1 MHEFT
6 LTMLV
11 AITMCGPQPQAGFVT
26 PTPTPTPASRPTGA
40 ATIDRCQVFLIQD
53 VEVPAEQAGRL
64 VRVDVREKDIVEPGD
79 LLAQI
84 DDRQAQLQKT
94 AAELERNAAQTRADD
109 DIEVRF
115 SIKSFELADAELN
128 QDLEINRTSRGVI
141 PEAELRRKR
150 LAKHRAELQI
160 DRSKLDLRVAQM
172 TADVQQAA
180 VLAAEDNILRRQ
192 IVAPF
197 KGVVIDVLKQEGEWV
212 DIGEPV
218 VRVVRLDRLRV
229 DGFFDGNEF
238 NPAELD
244 ERRVTVTVQLARGQV
259 EQFTGKVMFISPLVQ
274 AGNHY
279 RIRAEVENRQNLGHW
294 ILCPGMNATMTVH
307 AN

>member
-1 MHEFT
+1 MHSITLSMLMAVSMSGPMPQQEF
-6 LTMLV
+6 
-11 AITMCGPQPQAGFVT
+11 IS
-26 PTPTPTPASRPTGA
+26 PTPTGL
-40 ATIDRCQVFLIQD
+40 ATIQHCQVFLIQD

-64 VRVDVREKDIVEPGD
+64 VRVDVRENDIVEPGD

-128 QDLEINRTSRGVI
+128 QDLEINRKSRGVI
-141 PEAELRRKR
+141 PMAEIRRKR
-150 LAKHRAELQI
+150 LARHRAELQI

-192 IVAPF
+192 INAPF
-197 KGVVIDVLKQEGEWV
+197 KGVVIDVQKQEGEWV

-218 VRVVRLDRLRV
+218 IRVVRMDHLRV
-229 DGFFDGNEF
+229 DGFLDGKDF
-238 NPAELD
+238 NPSDLSD
-244 ERRVTVTVQLARGQV
+244 RQVTVTVQLARGQV
-259 EQFTGKVMFISPLVQ
+259 ERFNGKVTFISPLVQ

-279 RIRAEVENRQNLGHW
+279 RIRAEVENRQHLGHW
-294 ILCPGMNATMTVH
+294 MLRPGMNATMAVH

>member
-1 MHEFT
+1 MNSFT
-6 LTMLV
+6 LSMLLAVTMGGP
-11 AITMCGPQPQAGFVT
+11 APQPSIGS
-26 PTPTPTPASRPTGA
+26 PTPAGL
-40 ATIDRCQVFLIQD
+40 ATIQHCQVFLIQD

-64 VRVDVREKDIVEPGD
+64 VRVDVRENDIVEQGD

-94 AAELERNAAQTRADD
+94 AAELERNAAQARADD

-115 SIKSFELADAELN
+115 SIKSFELADSELN
-128 QDLEINRTSRGVI
+128 QDLEINQKSPGVI
-141 PEAELRRKR
+141 PVAELRRKR
-150 LAKHRAELQI
+150 LARHRAELQI

-192 IVAPF
+192 ISAPF

-218 VRVVRLDRLRV
+218 IRVVRMDRLRV
-229 DGFFDGNEF
+229 DGFLDGKDF
-238 NPAELD
+238 NPADLSD
-244 ERRVTVTVQLARGQV
+244 RHVTVTVQLARGQV
-259 EQFTGKVMFISPLVQ
+259 EHFTGQITFISPLVQ

-279 RIRAEVENRQNLGHW
+279 RVRAEVDNRQHLGHW
-294 ILCPGMNATMTVH
+294 MLRPGMNATMTVH

>member
-1 MHEFT
+1 MNSITT
-6 LTMLV
+6 LSLLMAV
-11 AITMCGPQPQAGFVT
+11 ALGGPLPQQEYG
-26 PTPTPTPASRPTGA
+26 TPTPAGMA
-40 ATIDRCQVFLIQD
+40 KIQHCQVFLIQD

-64 VRVDVREKDIVEPGD
+64 VRVDVRENDIVESGD

-115 SIKSFELADAELN
+115 AIKSFELADAELT
-128 QDLEINRTSRGVI
+128 QDLDINRQSSGVI
-141 PEAELRRKR
+141 PMSEIRRKR
-150 LAKHRAELQI
+150 LARHRAELQI

-192 IVAPF
+192 INAPF

-218 VRVVRLDRLRV
+218 IRVIRMDRLRV
-229 DGFFDGNEF
+229 DGFLDGKEFD
-238 NPAELD
+238 PAELSD
-244 ERRVTVTVQLARGQV
+244 RQVTVMVQLAHGRT
-259 EQFTGKVMFISPLVQ
+259 EQFTGKVTFISPLVQ

-279 RIRAEVENRQNLGHW
+279 RIRAEVENRQHKGHW
-294 ILCPGMNATMTVH
+294 MLSPGMNATMMVH

>member
-1 MHEFT
+1 MHSIT
-6 LTMLV
+6 LTMLIV
-11 AITMCGPQPQAGFVT
+11 VTMGGPMPQQEFVS
-26 PTPTPTPASRPTGA
+26 PRPTGM
-40 ATIDRCQVFLIQD
+40 ATIQHCQVFLIQD

-64 VRVDVREKDIVEPGD
+64 VRVDVREADIVEPGD

-84 DDRQAQLQKT
+84 DDRQAQLEKT

-115 SIKSFELADAELN
+115 SIKSLELAAAELN
-128 QDLEINRTSRGVI
+128 QDVEINRVSPGVI
-141 PEAELRRKR
+141 SMSEIRRKR
-150 LAKHRAELQI
+150 LARHRAELQI

-180 VLAAEDNILRRQ
+180 VLAAEENILRRQ
-192 IVAPF
+192 IKAPF

-218 VRVVRLDRLRV
+218 IRVVRMDRLRV
-229 DGFFDGNEF
+229 DGFLDGKEF
-238 NPAELD
+238 NPSDLGDRDVA
-244 ERRVTVTVQLARGQV
+244 VTVQLARGQV
-259 EQFTGKVMFISPLVQ
+259 VQFTGRVTFISPLVQ

-279 RIRAEVENRQNLGHW
+279 RIRAEVENRQHQGHW
-294 ILCPGMNATMTVH
+294 LLRPGMNATMTVLG
-307 AN
+307 N

>member
-1 MHEFT
+1 MNSIT
-6 LTMLV
+6 LSMLMAVTLGGPMPQQDFV
-11 AITMCGPQPQAGFVT
+11 A
-26 PTPTPTPASRPTGA
+26 PTPATT
-40 ATIDRCQVFLIQD
+40 ATIQHCQVFLIQD
-53 VEVPAEQAGRL
+53 VEVPAEEAGRL
-64 VRVDVREKDIVEPGD
+64 VRVDVREDDIVEPND

-115 SIKSFELADAELN
+115 STKSFELAEAELN
-128 QDLEINRTSRGVI
+128 QDLDINRKSQGVI
-141 PEAELRRKR
+141 PMSEIRRKI
-150 LAKHRAELQI
+150 LARHRAELQI

-192 IVAPF
+192 INAPF
-197 KGVVIDVLKQEGEWV
+197 KGVVIDVMKQEGEWV

-218 VRVVRLDRLRV
+218 VRVVRMDRLRV
-229 DGFFDGNEF
+229 DGFLDGKEF
-238 NPAELD
+238 NPSELSD
-244 ERRVTVTVQLARGQV
+244 REVTVTVQLARGKA
-259 EQFTGKVMFISPLVQ
+259 ERFTGKITFINPLVQ

-279 RIRAEVENRQNLGHW
+279 RIRAEVENRQRQGHW
-294 ILCPGMNATMTVH
+294 LLRPGMNATMSVH
-307 AN
+307 AK

>member
-1 MHEFT
+1 MHSFT
-6 LTMLV
+6 LSMLLAVTMG
-11 AITMCGPQPQAGFVT
+11 GPAPQQAFVS
-26 PTPTPTPASRPTGA
+26 PTPAGL
-40 ATIDRCQVFLIQD
+40 ATIQHCQVFLIQD

-64 VRVDVREKDIVEPGD
+64 VRVDVRENDIVEPGD

-94 AAELERNAAQTRADD
+94 AAELERNAAQARADD

-128 QDLEINRTSRGVI
+128 QDLEINQQSRGVI
-141 PEAELRRKR
+141 PVAELRRKR
-150 LAKHRAELQI
+150 LARHRAELQI

-180 VLAAEDNILRRQ
+180 VLAAEENILRRQ
-192 IVAPF
+192 INAPF

-218 VRVVRLDRLRV
+218 IRVVRMDRLRV
-229 DGFFDGNEF
+229 DGFLDGKEF
-238 NPAELD
+238 NPSDLS
-244 ERRVTVTVQLARGQV
+244 ERHVTVMVQLARGQV
-259 EQFTGKVMFISPLVQ
+259 EHFTGKITFISPLVQ

-279 RIRAEVENRQNLGHW
+279 RIRAEVDNRQHLGHW
-294 ILCPGMNATMTVH
+294 MLRPGMNATMTVH

>member
-1 MHEFT
+1 MHSIT
-6 LTMLV
+6 LSMLMAV
-11 AITMCGPQPQAGFVT
+11 AMGGPMPQQDFVPST
-26 PTPTPTPASRPTGA
+26 PTGL
-40 ATIDRCQVFLIQD
+40 ATIQHCQVFLIQD

-64 VRVDVREKDIVEPGD
+64 VRVDVREDDIVEPSD

-115 SIKSFELADAELN
+115 SMKSFELAEAELN
-128 QDLEINRTSRGVI
+128 QDLDINRKSPGVI
-141 PEAELRRKR
+141 AMSEIRRKR
-150 LAKHRAELQI
+150 LARHRAELQI

-180 VLAAEDNILRRQ
+180 VLSAEDNILRRQ
-192 IVAPF
+192 INAPF

-218 VRVVRLDRLRV
+218 IRVVRMDRLRV
-229 DGFFDGNEF
+229 DGFLDGKEF
-238 NPAELD
+238 NPSDLSD
-244 ERRVTVTVQLARGQV
+244 RQVTVMVQLARGQV
-259 EQFTGKVMFISPLVQ
+259 EQFTGKVTFISPLVQ

-279 RIRAEVENRQNLGHW
+279 RIRAEVENRQHRAHW
-294 ILCPGMNATMTVH
+294 LLRPGMNATMTVH

>member
-1 MHEFT
+1 MHAVT
-6 LTMLV
+6 LSMFLAATL
-11 AITMCGPQPQAGFVT
+11 AGPMPQRGFDT
-26 PTPTPTPASRPTGA
+26 PTLAQAPTPTGL
-40 ATIDRCQVFLIQD
+40 ATIERCQIFLIQD

-64 VRVDVREKDIVEPGD
+64 VRVDVRENDIVEHHD

-115 SIKSFELADAELN
+115 SEKSFELADAELR
-128 QDLEINRTSRGVI
+128 QDLEINQNSRGAI
-141 PEAELRRKR
+141 PAAEIRRKN
-150 LAKHRAELQI
+150 LARHRAELQI

-192 IVAPF
+192 ITAPF
-197 KGVVIDVLKQEGEWV
+197 KGVVVDVIKQEGEWV

-218 VRVVRLDRLRV
+218 VRIVRLDRLRV
-229 DGFFDGNEF
+229 DGFLNGKEF
-238 NPAELD
+238 NPSELSD
-244 ERRVTVTVQLARGQV
+244 RTITVQVELARGQI
-259 EQFTGKVMFISPLVQ
+259 ERFSGKVTFVSPLVE
-274 AGNHY
+274 AGNNY
-279 RIRAEVENRQNLGHW
+279 RIRAEVENRQQQGHW
-294 ILCPGMNATMTVH
+294 LLRPGMTATVTVH

>member
-1 MHEFT
+1 MHS
-6 LTMLV
+6 
-11 AITMCGPQPQAGFVT
+11 ITMSMLMAVAMGGPMPQQEYGSPTLAGI
-26 PTPTPTPASRPTGA
+26 AN
-40 ATIDRCQVFLIQD
+40 IQHCQVFLIQD

-64 VRVDVREKDIVEPGD
+64 VRVDARENDIVEASD

-84 DDRQAQLQKT
+84 DDRQAQFQKT
-94 AAELERNAAQTRADD
+94 AAELERNAAQVRADD

-115 SIKSFELADAELN
+115 SIKSFELADAELT
-128 QDLEINRTSRGVI
+128 QDMDINRQSSGVI
-141 PEAELRRKR
+141 PRSEIRRKR
-150 LAKHRAELQI
+150 LARHRAELQI

-192 IVAPF
+192 INAPF
-197 KGVVIDVLKQEGEWV
+197 KGVVIDVMKQEGEWV

-218 VRVVRLDRLRV
+218 VRVVRMDRLRV
-229 DGFFDGNEF
+229 DGFLDGKEF
-238 NPAELD
+238 NPSDLTD
-244 ERRVTVTVQLARGQV
+244 RRVTVVVQLARGKTEEFKGRV
-259 EQFTGKVMFISPLVQ
+259 TFISPLVQ

-279 RIRAEVENRQNLGHW
+279 RIRAEVENRQHQGHW
-294 ILCPGMNATMTVH
+294 MLNPGMNATMIVH

>member
-1 MHEFT
+1 MHSIT
-6 LTMLV
+6 LSLLMAATMG
-11 AITMCGPQPQAGFVT
+11 GPMPQQAFVS
-26 PTPTPTPASRPTGA
+26 PTPADVA
-40 ATIDRCQVFLIQD
+40 VIQHCQVFLIYD
-53 VEVPAEQAGRL
+53 VEVPAEEAGRL
-64 VRVDVREKDIVEPGD
+64 VRMDVRENDIMKKGD

-115 SIKSFELADAELN
+115 SIKSLELADAELN
-128 QDLEINRTSRGVI
+128 QDLDINRQSPGVI
-141 PEAELRRKR
+141 PLSEIRRKR
-150 LAKHRAELQI
+150 LARHRAELQI

-180 VLAAEDNILRRQ
+180 VLAAEESIMRRQ
-192 IVAPF
+192 ITAPF
-197 KGVVIDVLKQEGEWV
+197 NGVVIDVLKQEGEWV

-229 DGFFDGNEF
+229 DGFLDGKEF
-238 NPAELD
+238 NPSELSD
-244 ERRVTVTVQLARGQV
+244 RQVTVTVQRARGRI
-259 EQFTGKVMFISPLVQ
+259 EEFTGQVTFVSPLVQ

-279 RIRAEVENRQNLGHW
+279 RIRAEVENRQHQGHW
-294 ILCPGMNATMTVH
+294 MLHPGMNATLTVH